1 MGIGF
6 QPFNFSHRPQGSRK
20 SLAPTA
26 QKAPAPQARQGHLHG
41 AGNPFLGNGTAAL
54 NKSFQPPESSPNGTQ
69 LGIYSGVSRQAR
81 LEEAALTGDVS
92 ESMFEAER
100 PTRTRRP
107 HSAAYSNPSASTGFN
122 MLA

>member
-6 QPFNFSHRPQGSRK
+6 QPYNYSQRPQQSWKSAASAEQKAPSSQARQARPQGS
-20 SLAPTA
+20 S
-26 QKAPAPQARQGHLHG
+26 
-41 AGNPFLGNGTAAL
+41 NPFLANGTAVL
-54 NKSFQPPESSPNGTQ
+54 NKDFQTRENSPNGTQ

-81 LEEAALTGDVS
+81 LEEAALTGNTP
-92 ESMFEAER
+92 ESAFDAER

-107 HSAAYSNPSASTGFN
+107 HSAAFSNPSASIGFS